1 MAPFQ
6 FSLKIWTVTTSE
18 PSREGRHEH
27 GVSPHTASSQQLG
40 TTWGS
45 ALPHAALAFWQC
57 YASEAVLAATSRTAP
72 WVRKTVTAHPI
83 CQPIYGNIE
92 SCQK

>member
-1 MAPFQ
+1 M
-6 FSLKIWTVTTSE
+6 TTSE
-18 PSREGRHEH
+18 PPREGGHER

-40 TTWGS
+40 TTRGS
-45 ALPHAALAFWQC
+45 APLHAALAFWHC
-57 YASEAVLAATSRTAP
+57 RASEAALAATSSTAP